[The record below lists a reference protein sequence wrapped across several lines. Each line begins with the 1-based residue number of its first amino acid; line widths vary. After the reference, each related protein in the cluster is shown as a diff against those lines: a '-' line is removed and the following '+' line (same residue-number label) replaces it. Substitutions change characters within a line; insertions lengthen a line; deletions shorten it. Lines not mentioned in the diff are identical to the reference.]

1 MGFLCS
7 YIKIISLLF
16 LVQLCSC
23 LKRMF
28 RYNNTTAW
36 EQSEF
41 ERQKSQKKYC
51 RPRAVHIFR
60 PPCFPNT
67 VWWDG
72 QNTSP
77 LTVTWSRGRA
87 WHKAEGVGRGGDP
100 TNGPWALG
108 SLTLL
113 PPPPRRGSPGRQ
125 KIGHRWGYM
134 AVWALLLTIFGH
146 LEPLFANFF
155 AIFGHFGYFLATFYL
170 GKNLESG
177 FWLGKALGFRTNVG
191 QISCVPDKSASTEV
205 GDRYPW

>member
-16 LVQLCSC
+16 LVQLRSC
-23 LKRMF
+23 RKRMF

-41 ERQKSQKKYC
+41 ERQKSQKKKLQTPGSAY
-51 RPRAVHIFR
+51 F
-60 PPCFPNT
+60 PPSLLPKHGVVGWAEHLSVDCDVVQRQGMAQGRRSGQGWGSHQWSMGTWQPNT
-67 VWWDG
+67 
-72 QNTSP
+72 T
-77 LTVTWSRGRA
+77 A
-87 WHKAEGVGRGGDP
+87 
-100 TNGPWALG
+100 
-108 SLTLL
+108 
-113 PPPPRRGSPGRQ
+113 PPPRRGSPGRQ

-177 FWLGKALGFRTNVG
+177 FWLGKALAW
-191 QISCVPDKSASTEV
+191 I
-205 GDRYPW
+205 